1 MDTRGLRHRHS
12 TTDCF
17 TVNFRNLAFPLV
29 YEFSNVLSGK
39 RKRDTSPKEAGG
51 GGGGCSSTLVSP
63 LVTFKGFRW

>member
-39 RKRDTSPKEAGG
+39 RKRDTSPKEAGRG
-51 GGGGCSSTLVSP
+51 GGGLLKHLSKPPCHIQ
-63 LVTFKGFRW
+63 GF

>member
-1 MDTRGLRHRHS
+1 M
-12 TTDCF
+12 
-17 TVNFRNLAFPLV
+17 NFRNLAFPLV

-63 LVTFKGFRW
+63 PVTFKGFRW